1 MSSPDRDEAR
11 EFLSSIGIFA
21 PWYLRDS
28 QLDIY
33 ELLVECQEPFVE
45 ASRRFGKTTSIA
57 VFVHELLNKN
67 PGWIWRWCAPD
78 QKQARQ
84 IVKPIFSQIQNM
96 TPKENRA
103 LWLTTDSHYRYP
115 NGSLLYLVGVNQDKG
130 ESARGPA
137 ANGITLDEY
146 GFWVEAEYIA
156 KSILFPQLQNQA
168 GQYFIKASTPP
179 PSLDHIYYKE
189 KEIAIRKNKFI
200 QKLIWDNE
208 ALSEKELAKII
219 EEAGGVDSVTFR
231 REYLCQEIGDP
242 KKTILP
248 EFTDENIVPDD
259 YPRPKFFTAYVSID
273 SGADDNTAC
282 LFAYHDFEKDEV
294 VIEDEHLVNGTTT
307 KNIIDFCK
315 TKELEL
321 WGTVKPYV
329 RVYDG
334 DKQLI
339 YDVCNDYQYYVQ
351 LPDKADKI
359 SSINQLRIQLGAR
372 KVKVKEKCT
381 NTIRQF
387 RVGQWKD
394 ERHSDFTRSK
404 ELGHLDA
411 IAAGIYLNRSID
423 RSVNPIPQNYGLNR
437 ETHFITQSPGRES
450 QTANAFKAFG
460 AKTRRFT

>member
-1 MSSPDRDEAR
+1 MNSSQAR
-11 EFLSSIGIFA
+11 EILSSKGIFA
-21 PWYLRDS
+21 PWYLRNS
-28 QLDIY
+28 QIDIY
-33 ELLVECQEPFVE
+33 ELLVECQEPFIE

-57 VFVHELLNKN
+57 VFVHELLNAN

-96 TPKENRA
+96 TPKESRA

-156 KSILFPQLQNQA
+156 KSILFPQLQNQE

-179 PSLDHIYYKE
+179 PDLDHVYYRE
-189 KEIAIRKNKFI
+189 KEVAIRKNKFVR
-200 QKLIWDNE
+200 KLIWDNE

-219 EEAGGVDSVTFR
+219 EEAGGVDSPTFR
-231 REYLCQEIGDP
+231 REYLCEEIVDP

-248 EFTDENIVPDD
+248 EFSPENIVEDD
-259 YPRPKFFTAYVSID
+259 YPRPSHFTPYVSID
-273 SGADDNTAC
+273 SGMDDNTAC
-282 LFAYHDFEKDEV
+282 LFGYHDFINNEL
-294 VIEDEHLVNGTTT
+294 VIEHEFLVNNETT
-307 KNIIDFCK
+307 KNIIEKCRHIEAD
-315 TKELEL
+315 L
-321 WGTVKPYV
+321 WPNSKPYL

-339 YDVCNDYQYYVQ
+339 YDVCATHGYDVQ
-351 LPDKADKI
+351 LPAKTDKI
-359 SSINQLRIQLGAR
+359 ASINEFRIQLGQR
-372 KVKVKEKCT
+372 KVKIKRKCT
-381 NTIRQF
+381 ATIRQF
-387 RVGQWKD
+387 KVGQWKD
-394 ERHSDFTRSK
+394 DRHSDFARSK

-411 IAAGIYLNRSID
+411 IASAIYLNRSID
-423 RSVNPIPQNYGLNR
+423 RSHNPTPQNYGLHR
-437 ETHFITQSPGRES
+437 ETHFITQINTPLS
-450 QTANAFKAFG
+450 QTAKAFENAFG
-460 AKTRRFT
+460 ARSRRFK